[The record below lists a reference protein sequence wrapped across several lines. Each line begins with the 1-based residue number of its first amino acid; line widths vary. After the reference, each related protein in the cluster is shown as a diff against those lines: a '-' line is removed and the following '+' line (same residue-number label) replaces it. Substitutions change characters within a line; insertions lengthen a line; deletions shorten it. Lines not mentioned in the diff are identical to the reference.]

1 MANLVPSVVLEGVAE
16 LIEQNGQDPVEL
28 FRRVGIPEA
37 AILEPNVLI
46 RPERYAD
53 LLELAAIECSD
64 RFFGLKVGCLQRFD
78 IMGNLWLM
86 ARQAETIGEEM
97 QIISENLAL
106 HTDTMTSSI
115 SSDGTSGKL
124 MSFEFKTP
132 VNPQSRK
139 VPLPWSHVQASELIL
154 SLTCN
159 EFRRSLGH
167 DWMPDYV
174 QFRHAAPA
182 KDKTPLYKVFGHRVF
197 FNQDVHAI
205 HLTNEDFSQPNTQGP
220 GSEAATEIH
229 KKNTRAFQ
237 STFGLG
243 ESFIGRVNRVIRLL
257 VNDEGCTASDVAHLV
272 DLPERTLRYRL
283 KKYNTSYQALY
294 DKARLEIAQN
304 YLIKSELAVNAIAE
318 RLHFTDTA
326 SFSSFFKRQTGQSP
340 RNFVKILGALERR
353 LAASG

>member
-97 QIISENLAL
+97 QLICENLAL
-106 HTDTMTSSI
+106 HTDTMTSYI
-115 SSDGTSGKL
+115 SNDGTSGKL

-139 VPLPWSHVQASELIL
+139 KPLPWSHVQASELIL

-243 ESFIGRVNRVIRLL
+243 ESFIGRVNRIIRLL

-304 YLIKSELAVNAIAE
+304 YLINSELAVNAIAE
-318 RLHFTDTA
+318 RLHFTNTS

>member
-1 MANLVPSVVLEGVAE
+1 VANLVPSVVLEGVAE

-97 QIISENLAL
+97 QLICENLAL
-106 HTDTMTSSI
+106 HTDTMTSYI
-115 SSDGTSGKL
+115 SNDGTSGKL
-124 MSFEFKTP
+124 MSFEFKPP

-139 VPLPWSHVQASELIL
+139 KPLPWSHVQASELIL

>member
-1 MANLVPSVVLEGVAE
+1 MTNLVPSTVLEGVAE

-37 AILEPNVLI
+37 ALFEPNVLI
-46 RPERYAD
+46 RPEHCAN
-53 LLELAAIECSD
+53 LLELAAVECSD

-86 ARQAETIGEEM
+86 ARQAQTIGEEM

-106 HTDTMTSSI
+106 HTDSMTSYI
-115 SSDGTSGKL
+115 SSDSTSGKL

-132 VNPQSRK
+132 VNPQSLEQ
-139 VPLPWSHVQASELIL
+139 PLTRSRVQVSELAL

-159 EFRRSLGH
+159 EFRRSLGR

-182 KDKTPLYKVFGHRVF
+182 TDRTPLYKVFGHRVF

-205 HLTNEDFSQPNTQGP
+205 HLTSEDFSRPKTQGP
-220 GSEAATEIH
+220 RSEAAKEIH

-243 ESFIGRVNRVIRLL
+243 ESFIGRVNRIIRLL
-257 VNDEGCTASDVAHLV
+257 VNDEGCTASDVARLL

-283 KKYNTSYQALY
+283 KKRNTSYQALY
-294 DKARLEIAQN
+294 DKARLEFAQN
-304 YLIKSELAVNAIAE
+304 YLINSELAVNAIAE
-318 RLHFTDTA
+318 RLHFTNTS
-326 SFSSFFKRQTGQSP
+326 SFSSFFKRQTGQSS
-340 RNFVKILGALERR
+340 RNFVKILGDNQQ
-353 LAASG
+353 

>member
-37 AILEPNVLI
+37 ALLEPNVLI
-46 RPERYAD
+46 RPEHYAD
-53 LLELAAIECSD
+53 LLELAAVECSD
-64 RFFGLKVGCLQRFD
+64 RFFALKVGCLQRFD

-106 HTDTMTSSI
+106 HTDTMTSYI
-115 SSDGTSGKL
+115 SSDSTSGKL

-139 VPLPWSHVQASELIL
+139 VPLPWSHVQASELVL
-154 SLTCN
+154 TLTCN
-159 EFRRSLGH
+159 EFRRSLGR

-182 KDKTPLYKVFGHRVF
+182 NDKTPLYKVFGHRVF
-197 FNQDVHAI
+197 FNQDVNAI
-205 HLTNEDFSQPNTQGP
+205 HLTDEDFSRPNVHSTE
-220 GSEAATEIH
+220 SEASTEIH
-229 KKNTRAFQ
+229 KKNTRTFQ

-257 VNDEGCTASDVAHLV
+257 VNDEGCTASDVARLV

-283 KKYNTSYQALY
+283 KTYNTSYQALY

-304 YLIKSELAVNAIAE
+304 YLINSELAVSAIAE
-318 RLHFTDTA
+318 RLHFTDTP

-340 RNFVKILGALERR
+340 RNFVKILGDNQQ
-353 LAASG
+353 